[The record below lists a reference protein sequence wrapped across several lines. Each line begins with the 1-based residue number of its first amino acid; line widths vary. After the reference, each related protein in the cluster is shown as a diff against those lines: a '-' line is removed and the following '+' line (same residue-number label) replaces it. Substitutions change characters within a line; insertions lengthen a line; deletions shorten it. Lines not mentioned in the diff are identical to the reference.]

1 MARYE
6 EGNHSPKKGGI
17 TPRMDHLVSNFTS
30 KAMLAGASYLKIPDK
45 VISDT
50 ISMRSTSIKNRFMFF
65 NQTQKNNNIKPL
77 RNPKQIRFINLD
89 FEDPL
94 MKQALTSLGLVKE
107 DLNNMKRLD
116 DFSFDFNK
124 QGEKLPIDD
133 KIADLRFKHY

>member
-6 EGNHSPKKGGI
+6 EGNHSPKKGGL
-17 TPRMDHLVSNFTS
+17 TQRTDHLDPNFTS
-30 KAMLAGASYLKIPDK
+30 KAITDN
-45 VISDT
+45 
-50 ISMRSTSIKNRFMFF
+50 ISMRSTSMKPRFMFF
-65 NQTQKNNNIKPL
+65 NQPQKNNSIKPL
-77 RNPKQIRFINLD
+77 RNPKQIRFTNLD

-94 MKQALTSLGLVKE
+94 MKQALTRLGLVKE

-124 QGEKLPIDD
+124 EGEKLPIND